1 MLGHVRLQKHSRDLR
16 VETCRE
22 EQLSSGERAHREVGR
37 VTLHGKCVQV
47 NDAMKAV
54 GALVVDPEPDRTQV
68 VSEGDVA
75 GWLDTGQDAGHSPP
89 IVGDRPTATCS
100 FLNQIAA
107 CPGGRYAPPI
117 LSAVTYAVSTPVYE
131 GPFDLLLHLIA
142 KEQVNLFEVSIS
154 RIVDAFLVEIEAI
167 QALDLDVATEFLLI
181 ASTLIELKLRKLL
194 PERASVEMEEE
205 LALLEERDLLLAKL
219 LEYQTFRHAAE
230 SMRRMETVA
239 RRSFRRTNV
248 LEERFSNLS
257 PDPLAN
263 VTAIQLRTAFVRA
276 VTRAMIP
283 KVEPKVSV
291 SHITDVH
298 LTVGDAVADLARELP
313 SRGRATFRS
322 LLEFDCE
329 PMEMI
334 VRFLA
339 TLELYKQGWVEL
351 DQPMSFGDLM
361 ITWCP
366 DGPEVDLRFLPTD
379 QTISIDYSAASD
391 ESTID
396 DIEDFDVE
404 AELDVALAEAQ
415 RQRRFE
421 AAVVES
427 GQTGI
432 SVGGTTIVVD
442 DYEG

>member
-1 MLGHVRLQKHSRDLR
+1 M
-16 VETCRE
+16 
-22 EQLSSGERAHREVGR
+22 
-37 VTLHGKCVQV
+37 
-47 NDAMKAV
+47 
-54 GALVVDPEPDRTQV
+54 
-68 VSEGDVA
+68 
-75 GWLDTGQDAGHSPP
+75 
-89 IVGDRPTATCS
+89 
-100 FLNQIAA
+100 
-107 CPGGRYAPPI
+107 
-117 LSAVTYAVSTPVYE
+117 TYAVSTPVYE

-154 RIVDAFLVEIEAI
+154 RIVDAFLAEIEAL

-230 SMRRMETVA
+230 SFQRMETAA
-239 RRSFRRTNV
+239 RRSFPRTNV
-248 LEERFSNLS
+248 LEERFANLS

-263 VTAIQLRTAFVRA
+263 VTAIQLRSAFLRA

-283 KVEPKVSV
+283 KIEPKVSLTHV
-291 SHITDVH
+291 TDVRI
-298 LTVGDAVADLARELP
+298 TVADAVAELARELP
-313 SRGRATFRS
+313 LRGRSTFRS
-322 LLEFDCE
+322 LLDTNCE
-329 PMEMI
+329 PMEII

-351 DQPMSFGDLM
+351 DQPTSFGDLM

-366 DGPEVDLRFLPTD
+366 DGPEVDLRFLPGANIAHANE
-379 QTISIDYSAASD
+379 QTSGF
-391 ESTID
+391 ELTLD
-396 DIEDFDVE
+396 DIEDADVE
-404 AELDVALAEAQ
+404 AELDGALAEVQ
-415 RQRRFE
+415 HQRRFE
-421 AAVVES
+421 AAAVVS

-432 SVGGTTIVVD
+432 AVGGTTIVVD